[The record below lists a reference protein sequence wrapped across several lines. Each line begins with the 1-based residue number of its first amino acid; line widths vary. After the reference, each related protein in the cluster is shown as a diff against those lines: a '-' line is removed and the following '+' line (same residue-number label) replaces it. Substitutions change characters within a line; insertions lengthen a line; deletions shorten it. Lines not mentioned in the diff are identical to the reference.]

1 MAMLVHKAAEER
13 KLTRKG
19 QRQLAELLGPRIADA
34 IILPKLDG
42 VYAQWMYGA
51 SGWHAWTRTGEPMP
65 ALETPERLQLMHDR
79 ADGRR
84 EYIGEAWIPGV
95 PHKTINGMARRQSV
109 QPDLGFYLHD
119 SINKDHI
126 ANHGADDDS
135 WTYRMVLAGAV
146 LLPGINDVVSQVS
159 LTNLL
164 AMGSVDAPTM
174 AELVAHAERAV
185 EQSKRVSGNIWDGL
199 ILRDNNFPFTPG
211 KGLDGGVYKLK
222 PRDSLDLR
230 VVGEVSEFRE
240 AKLGGYLTVEYKGK
254 TTNVGSGMTQEM
266 LHNIEQAGLRG
277 RTVYVGGIAE
287 VTYLDITE
295 AGALRE
301 PVLKAIRFDKEEPDA

>member
-13 KLTRKG
+13 KLTKKG
-19 QRQLAELLGPRIADA
+19 KAELAALLGPRIHDA

-42 VYAQWMYGA
+42 VYGQFISYGDEWQA
-51 SGWHAWTRTGEPMP
+51 FTRTGERMP
-65 ALETPERLQLMHDR
+65 SLETPERLELLRMAGDK
-79 ADGRR
+79 RR
-84 EYIGEAWIPGV
+84 RYIGEAWIPGV

-119 SINKDHI
+119 SYDSFMVDKYGNDINAWRGRMQA
-126 ANHGADDDS
+126 AN
-135 WTYRMVLAGAV
+135 AV
-146 LLPGINDVVSQVS
+146 VDNMLINTITGVS
-159 LTNLL
+159 LEALL
-164 AMGSVDAPTM
+164 QVGTIAEPTM
-174 AELVAHAERAV
+174 SELVAHAERAV
-185 EQSKRVSGNIWDGL
+185 AQAKRVGGNIWDGL
-199 ILRDNNFPFTPG
+199 ILRDNTFPFTPG

-230 VVGEVSEFRE
+230 IVGEVSEFRE

-301 PVLKAIRFDKEEPDA
+301 PVLKAIRFDKEEPDV